1 MKIALTGH
9 RKERLRG
16 NEDVVEKWLHNIL
29 NFLFMEQEEQ
39 IMICGGAEGADEIFG
54 SLIWWFPT
62 AELHLCLPVKG
73 YREKKMHPYIKKMKN
88 EEHVMAEEWRPGLDT
103 VRDRYMVNNCD
114 VLIAVWDGIEKGG
127 VWETI
132 EYARA
137 IGKPIIYFPHEVL
150 VYGVGKE

>member
-16 NEDVVEKWLHNIL
+16 NEDVVEKWLHSVL

-54 SLIWWFPT
+54 SLIWWFPE

-73 YREKKMHPYIKKMKN
+73 YREKKMHPYIKKMKT
-88 EEHVMAEEWRPGLDT
+88 EEHVMAEEWRPGLDA
-103 VRDRYMVNNCD
+103 VRDRYIVNNCD

-127 VWETI
+127 VWETV

-137 IGKPIIYFPHEVL
+137 IGKPIIYFPHEML
-150 VYGVGKE
+150 VYDIREK